1 MYDYDL
7 NFVDSLLGDE
17 VSKRKS
23 QLVNYFAKLSFALQA
38 EVFKIQLG
46 IRERLIGEK
55 GREFFRAKAPE
66 FYYACFLLAIKR
78 IYDFEQKLKRK
89 SQWSDEEAIMA
100 SKFRIEKFKALKQKK
115 ERKTKVKNLIE
126 VRFYELIK
134 KLKFEENMS
143 WRDIEKYLALNHKV
157 KISYSAI
164 RKNFLKI
171 YYNEEKK

>member
-1 MYDYDL
+1 MYDFDL

-17 VSKRKS
+17 VSKLKGK
-23 QLVNYFAKLSFALQA
+23 LTNYFAKLSFALQI
-38 EVFKIQLG
+38 EVFKIHLV
-46 IRERLIGEK
+46 IRERFNTEK
-55 GREFFRAKAPE
+55 GREFFRAKNPE
-66 FYYACFLLAIKR
+66 FYYACFLLAIKQ

-89 SQWSDEEAIMA
+89 SQWSDEEALIA

-164 RKNFLKI
+164 RKNFLRI
-171 YYNEEKK
+171 YYEEKK

>member
-1 MYDYDL
+1 MYEYDL

-17 VSKRKS
+17 VSKLKNK
-23 QLVNYFAKLSFALQA
+23 LVNFFSRLSFALQT

-46 IRERLIGEK
+46 IRERFIKEK
-55 GREFFRAKAPE
+55 GREFFRAKVPE
-66 FYYACFLLAIKR
+66 FNYACFLLAIKQ

-89 SQWSDEEAIMA
+89 SQWSDEEALMA
-100 SKFRIEKFKALKQKK
+100 SKFRIEKFRALKQKK

-134 KLKFEENMS
+134 KLKFEGNLS

-171 YYNEEKK
+171 YHEELR